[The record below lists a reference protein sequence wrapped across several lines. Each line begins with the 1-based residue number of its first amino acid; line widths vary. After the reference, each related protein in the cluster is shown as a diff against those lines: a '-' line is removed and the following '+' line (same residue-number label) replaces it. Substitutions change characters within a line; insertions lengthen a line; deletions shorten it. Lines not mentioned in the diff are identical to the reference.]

1 MAQLVERLL
10 LTPEIRNSNPNI
22 GKIYR
27 PIVNLSGKDK
37 NKEKE
42 AGKGPS
48 LKKYYNPTLLSCPVI
63 EILVFLQ
70 KEGLLTVLRENDPAQ
85 ITT

>member
-63 EILVFLQ
+63 EILVST